1 MNFSQVRSSKGW
13 IVVLATVVGL
23 ALGGFSFISS
33 ARANHVYTVTCGI
46 VAYKP
51 AVFFK
56 SCSEGGVAVGE
67 IEWEYWKKEGAH
79 GKGIYAINDCT
90 PDCATGVLS
99 KTPVIVDLTG
109 GSPLDVV
116 QDKPVLNQIVI
127 KTPDEKFLPLSSSS
141 TETWLLE

>member
-1 MNFSQVRSSKGW
+1 MNFSEARSSKGW
-13 IVVLATVVGL
+13 IVILATVIGL
-23 ALGGFSFISS
+23 AVGTFSFINS

-79 GKGIYAINDCT
+79 GKGTYAINDCI
-90 PDCATGVLS
+90 PDCATGTLS

-109 GSPLDVV
+109 NSPLDIVKE
-116 QDKPVLNQIVI
+116 KPVLNKMVI
-127 KTPDEKFLPLSSSS
+127 ATPNKEILPLSSSS
-141 TETWLLE
+141 VQTWMLE